1 MYRPM
6 TTSVCALGYIQF
18 TMISGTAAGQQQKQH
33 AVPLWDA
40 SHLHPGTE
48 SRVET
53 LLVQKAEYMSTCPRH
68 GTSCITH
75 PQSNAQ
81 VKEV

>member
-1 MYRPM
+1 M

-18 TMISGTAAGQQQKQH
+18 NVISGTAAGQQQQQH
-33 AVPLWDA
+33 VVPLWDA

-53 LLVQKAEYMSTCPRH
+53 LLVQKAEYMLKCQRH
-68 GTSCITH
+68 GTS
-75 PQSNAQ
+75 
-81 VKEV
+81 

>member
-1 MYRPM
+1 M

-18 TMISGTAAGQQQKQH
+18 NVISGTAAGQQQEQH
-33 AVPLWDA
+33 VVPLRDA

-53 LLVQKAEYMSTCPRH
+53 LCRKQSTCQHIKDIVPHESLTRTAMH
-68 GTSCITH
+68 R
-75 PQSNAQ
+75 
-81 VKEV
+81 